1 MPQERA
7 SVVHIT
13 FRYMHYSEENDV
25 RGKDECHWQDQTE
38 IIFRVTSF
46 YQLPVSF
53 HDLIRENMTENKN
66 EDIWD

>member
-1 MPQERA
+1 MMWEERMNA
-7 SVVHIT
+7 I
-13 FRYMHYSEENDV
+13 
-25 RGKDECHWQDQTE
+25 GKTKTE